1 MTAIETYVASFDTD
15 PGYLNWAAFG
25 PLSPAVRAEGI
36 ADAETLGHGRAGSV
50 AVIFERVRSASP
62 LLAEL
67 LGVSVDEVTMQPSTG
82 FGLQQAVY
90 GVRSGGVLAAR
101 HEFPSV
107 TVPIQR
113 AADAFGRIQSRIF
126 DAPDGLVTPEA
137 VRDVLTDDITALVV
151 SLVDFRTG
159 YRADLTALR
168 EVLGP
173 DRLLIV
179 DAVQAF
185 GVLEADYGAA
195 DVVAGNGYKWLRAG
209 RGSGFASFTATARER
224 LDPVLSGAAG
234 VDGGLVL
241 DAIPAPAPT
250 AAAFTISPA
259 DFQGA
264 ARLATA
270 LREIRDAGV
279 GEIEAR
285 IRANADAVFAI
296 ADEHGIPVLTPRAPE
311 RRSGIVTLAPGLAQ
325 AEALE
330 ATLTAAGVSVTGR
343 SATVRVAVHAGT
355 TADTL
360 GMLSDALGTYTRA
373 RRT

>member
-1 MTAIETYVASFDTD
+1 MSGIETYVASFDTA

-36 ADAETLGHGRAGSV
+36 EDAEILGGRRGSV
-50 AVIFERVRSASP
+50 GTIFERVKSVDP

-67 LGVSVDEVTMQPSTG
+67 LGVTVDDVTLQPSTG

-90 GVRSGGVLAAR
+90 GVRGGGVLAAR
-101 HEFPSV
+101 HEFPSI

-113 AADAFGRIQSRIF
+113 AADAFGRIQPRIF
-126 DAPDGLVTPEA
+126 DAPGGIVTPDA
-137 VRDVLTDDITALVV
+137 IRDVLTDDVTALVV

-168 EVLGP
+168 DVLGP

-209 RGSGFASFTATARER
+209 RASGFASFTPTARER

-241 DAIPAPAPT
+241 DEIPGPAPT

-270 LREIRDAGV
+270 LREIRAAGV
-279 GEIEAR
+279 AEIEAR
-285 IRANADAVFAI
+285 IRVNADEVFTI
-296 ADEHGIPVLTPRAPE
+296 AEEHGIPVITPRDPE
-311 RRSGIVTLAPGLAQ
+311 RRSGIVTLAPGTAE

-330 ATLTAAGVSVTGR
+330 AILDEAGVSVTGR
-343 SATVRVAVHAGT
+343 SGTVRVAVHAGT
-355 TADTL
+355 TAETL
-360 GMLSDALGTYTRA
+360 AMLSDALGTFA
-373 RRT
+373 RSRRV